1 MASKKARRDDVLP
14 IATVLPVGQVSAL
27 LGIPAVTLRTW
38 DARYGVSPSGR
49 TAGLH
54 RRYTEADIQRLRRMQ
69 RLIARGVSAQDAAR
83 LSVRGGRS
91 ASARLADTAVAADGL
106 IAATEALRTAEIGDL
121 LDSCLDQR
129 GAGPTWTEI
138 VAPAFRELGVR
149 FTTAGD
155 CTDIELL
162 LSNAFTA
169 ALDRYLYR
177 RQLRPDT
184 THPTLLVQ
192 CPEDR
197 HTLPLTVLRAV
208 LLERSQPVVLLG
220 PGTTPTAVMNS
231 IARADPA
238 AVVLWASMRRPGQ
251 ARLRQRVGGTGHQT
265 FTAGPGWP
273 RQNEPL
279 TSLSDAA
286 AALTVRRTARTP

>member
-1 MASKKARRDDVLP
+1 MASKKADQDDVLRV
-14 IATVLPVGQVSAL
+14 ATVLPVGQVSAL

-54 RRYTEADIQRLRRMQ
+54 RRYTEADVERLRRMR
-69 RLIARGVSAQDAAR
+69 RLITRGVSAQDAAR

-91 ASARLADTAVAADGL
+91 KSAHLADTAATADRL
-106 IAATEALRTAEIGDL
+106 ISGTEELRTAEIGDL
-121 LDSCLDQR
+121 LDSCLEQR
-129 GAGPTWTEI
+129 GAGPTWTDT
-138 VAPAFRELGVR
+138 VTPAFRQLEAR
-149 FTTAGD
+149 FAADAD

-162 LSNAFTA
+162 LASAFA
-169 ALDRYLYR
+169 AAIDRYLDR
-177 RQLRPDT
+177 RQLRSDSA
-184 THPTLLVQ
+184 HPTLLVH
-192 CPEDR
+192 CPEER

-220 PGTTPTAVMNS
+220 PETTPTAVMDS
-231 IARADPA
+231 VARAKPA

-251 ARLRQRVGGTGHQT
+251 AQLRQRVGRTGYQT

-273 RQNEPL
+273 RQSKPF

-286 AALTVRRTARTP
+286 AALTVRRKVRTA